1 MYKLLIDGKLV
12 DGAST
17 LEVVNPATGKSFTTC
32 PRADIGQ
39 LDAAVAA
46 AKAAFPAWS
55 ATPFAER
62 RALLERW
69 ADAIEAR
76 QDDFARLLTQEQ
88 GKPLPQAAYEMAGT
102 IGLLRTF
109 AASELNTEILRDD
122 GSTRLIRQWAP
133 LGVVAAITPWNFP
146 CSC

>member
-17 LEVVNPATGKSFTTC
+17 LEVVNPATGKVLTC

-55 ATPFAER
+55 AAFC
-62 RALLERW
+62 RAP
-69 ADAIEAR
+69 
-76 QDDFARLLTQEQ
+76 RL
-88 GKPLPQAAYEMAGT
+88 A
-102 IGLLRTF
+102 
-109 AASELNTEILRDD
+109 
-122 GSTRLIRQWAP
+122 
-133 LGVVAAITPWNFP
+133 
-146 CSC
+146 